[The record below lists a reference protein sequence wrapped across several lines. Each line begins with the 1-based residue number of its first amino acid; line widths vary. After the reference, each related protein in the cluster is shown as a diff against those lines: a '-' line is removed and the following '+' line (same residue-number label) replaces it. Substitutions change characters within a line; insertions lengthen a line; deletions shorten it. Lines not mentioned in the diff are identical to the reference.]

1 MVRLFVRHDVTDF
14 AGWKQSYDAFDD
26 TRQQMGV
33 RAHAAYQSADDPN
46 NVTAWHD
53 FETLEAA
60 RAFAG
65 SDALRGAMETAGICS
80 EPMIWFATQ
89 A

>member
-14 AGWKQSYDAFDD
+14 TTWKQAYDAFDS
-26 TRQQMGV
+26 TRKEMGV
-33 RAHAAYQSADDPN
+33 RSHAAYQSTDNPN

-53 FETLEAA
+53 FETLDAA
-60 RAFAG
+60 QAFAG
-65 SDALRGAMETAGICS
+65 SDELRGAMESAGICS
-80 EPMIWFATQ
+80 EPMIWFGTQ